1 MSSQTRVRV
10 WKGAVCRRILGG
22 DGILGRPLLCA
33 SLPNS
38 VLLTL
43 LW

>member
-1 MSSQTRVRV
+1 MSSQTQVRV

-22 DGILGRPLLCA
+22 DGILGRPLL
-33 SLPNS
+33 
-38 VLLTL
+38 LTL